1 MKEYARGFYS
11 SKAWKDT
18 REAYKKYRGG
28 LCETCLSK
36 GIYKAGEIVHHKTHI
51 TPQNINDTQI
61 TLSFDNLLLVC
72 RDCHAAEHDA
82 RKRRYK
88 IDELGRVITRGE

>member
-36 GIYKAGEIVHHKTHI
+36 GIYKAGEIVH
-51 TPQNINDTQI
+51 
-61 TLSFDNLLLVC
+61 LSFDNLLLVC

-82 RKRRYK
+82 RRRRYK